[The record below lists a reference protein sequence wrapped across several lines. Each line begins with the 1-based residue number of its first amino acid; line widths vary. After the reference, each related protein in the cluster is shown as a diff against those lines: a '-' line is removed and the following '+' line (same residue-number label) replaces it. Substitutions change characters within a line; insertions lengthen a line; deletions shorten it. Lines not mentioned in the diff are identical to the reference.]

1 MPFAR
6 PLGQPS
12 VRASPTDPL
21 ATRRRATVRTL
32 NPLPATSGER
42 RSGGAS
48 RRDTRRRSSHGAV
61 LGVPAEP
68 GARSPHHAGS
78 HAWRG
83 GLVCVAISFTV
94 GVARASHRRAIAWTA
109 NVYVEFFRVDESARP
124 HRPTRSRF
132 IQPRTPRAAPAAPQ
146 PPRNPL
152 QLHVRPELA
161 LEHRP
166 VQPLHPVAHVA
177 VGV

>member
-1 MPFAR
+1 MPFAC

-68 GARSPHHAGS
+68 GARSPHHVGS

-94 GVARASHRRAIAWTA
+94 GVARASHRPAIA
-109 NVYVEFFRVDESARP
+109 
-124 HRPTRSRF
+124 
-132 IQPRTPRAAPAAPQ
+132 
-146 PPRNPL
+146 
-152 QLHVRPELA
+152 
-161 LEHRP
+161 
-166 VQPLHPVAHVA
+166 PVAFPSHPGTVLA
-177 VGV
+177 VSFRLGGPPQGMCWVPFPNALGDCSGGDDSFSLASSTLWKSFETS